1 MDWLTTTDHKKIG
14 IMYLVNSYFWFGV
27 AGLLAVFIRA
37 ELAQP
42 GTQYFEEQPYNGL
55 FTMHGTTMIFLFII
69 PILAGFGNYIVPLQ
83 IGALDM
89 AFPRVNALSFWMLPL
104 AGIVL
109 FSSYALGGPA
119 DAGWTQYAP
128 LSEGVGSQGNS
139 IGIDL
144 WIVALL
150 LVGTAS
156 ILGAVN
162 FITTIFNM
170 RAPGMTMFRM
180 PLFTWTVLVTCC
192 WCCWPPRCSPAPW

>member
-1 MDWLTTTDHKKIG
+1 MAITEARPEAAADAAHGIGPRRHPIAAWLTTTDHKKIG

-42 GTQYFEEQPYNGL
+42 GTQYFGEERYNQL

-104 AGIVL
+104 AGLVL
-109 FSSYALGGPA
+109 YSSYAAGRPGRRRLDPVRPAVGGGRRPGQLDRHRPVDRRPA
-119 DAGWTQYAP
+119 AGRDQPPSWARSTSSP
-128 LSEGVGSQGNS
+128 PSSTCGR
-139 IGIDL
+139 
-144 WIVALL
+144 
-150 LVGTAS
+150 
-156 ILGAVN
+156 
-162 FITTIFNM
+162 
-170 RAPGMTMFRM
+170 RA
-180 PLFTWTVLVTCC
+180 
-192 WCCWPPRCSPAPW
+192 